1 MKYVMSIAGIGH
13 KVLFSKQNLDIPKAG
28 LGLDWMYKPL
38 LVLS

>member
-28 LGLDWMYKPL
+28 LDWMYKPL